1 MSAQQGPTGHVV
13 VCGVRG
19 VGLRTV
25 EQLHASGVDVVVVA
39 DGPDSDPLT
48 DRLLAGWGV
57 PRIAG
62 RPKEA
67 LVEAGIAGA
76 AAVVC
81 VPDDD
86 LRAME
91 IALLVRRLRP
101 DVRLVVRMGNS
112 AVGRALAEVI
122 GEGSV
127 LDVAALAS
135 PSVVEACLDSRPHP
149 IELAG
154 QVFVAAQLIAPRDA
168 TLRELYGPL
177 APIAVAGQVPGPV
190 SGPAGGAAAGPAGG
204 AEPAADPVICPG
216 RDHPVRAGDR
226 VTAIGT
232 LDQFAAHG
240 GGDVLARLRPS
251 TPVRYGGGARGAGAA
266 RAVEQED
273 RGGRAGLRVLLRS
286 LAAESDRP
294 LRATLLVL
302 GVLFA
307 VSVLVL
313 RLGYVKPDGA
323 SMTVLDAIYFTVE
336 TIATVGYG
344 DFSFAE
350 QAPWLRTYAIAL
362 MMFGVVLAAIWFALL
377 TQLLVSSRIERSFG
391 QRRVGAMK
399 GHVIV
404 VGLGEVG
411 VRVLEGLLAAGR
423 QVVVLERDE
432 NNRFLPRARQLGV
445 PVVAGDATDATVLGE
460 VNLGSAA
467 AIAVLTSSDLVNIET
482 GLVVR
487 DQLGDRWAGVPV
499 VLRMFDRE
507 LGETVGAGFDFRYV
521 RSTAALA
528 APWFVGAALGLDVLG
543 TFYVDRT
550 PFMVGRLAVAPRGGL
565 DGLAMGELSARTR
578 VVAIHRAAGADGVR
592 TVEYPPRSGTRFG
605 AGDDAYLVGPYE
617 ELLAVLRRDALAP
630 GDATPAGAAAEPGDA
645 TPAGGAAEP
654 ARPGR
659 PARYR

>member
-1 MSAQQGPTGHVV
+1 M

-190 SGPAGGAAAGPAGG
+190 SGPAGGAGAGPTGG

-251 TPVRYGGGARGAGAA
+251 AAVRYGGGARGAGAA

-294 LRATLLVL
+294 LRTTLLVL

-499 VLRMFDRE
+499 VLRVFDRE

-528 APWFVGAALGLDVLG
+528 APWFVGAALG
-543 TFYVDRT
+543 
-550 PFMVGRLAVAPRGGL
+550 
-565 DGLAMGELSARTR
+565 
-578 VVAIHRAAGADGVR
+578 
-592 TVEYPPRSGTRFG
+592 
-605 AGDDAYLVGPYE
+605 
-617 ELLAVLRRDALAP
+617 
-630 GDATPAGAAAEPGDA
+630 
-645 TPAGGAAEP
+645 
-654 ARPGR
+654 
-659 PARYR
+659 